1 MICSLQRQPVSRA
14 LVCVTIALLAYNT
27 VFNTPVAFSVSYSH
41 HLPLVATSIEDLG
54 WVTDPVLNDG
64 GIYHDGG
71 GGATANGYHVQIFAD
86 SATNS
91 SGFNFVHNSVAYF
104 GYREPGNPVKQYQF
118 GMTGPEGKAI
128 FSGIVPVGPEGNET
142 DVGPIFAVWM
152 LSGMTPMPDGQTILG
167 VFPCLNEG
175 NSTDFYNTMVQM
187 NVTDPETIAPGES
200 PPFKRL
206 GNGRLFYANEV
217 YYGTFAL
224 EVKPDGYLY
233 LYGSDVTGIKL
244 ARTPSTPSS
253 IADRNQYTYY
263 NSATKSWQIDPLT
276 KNDATGNI
284 ITWSVPLI
292 VDGPKNGTLLGPN
305 VGDVW
310 YDNYHKTTVMMWN
323 DAGIDATF
331 WFRYESPSSYSPE
344 TPLSEKSL
352 TSAFSSYAESNEVE
366 RSWSKPVGKSQSTA
380 ETLQRVIYQQRIL
393 TSTST
398 AIWTPPIPPE
408 CAAAPDLNFNYQGH
422 AHPGWD
428 PTGKTLLVS
437 YASCANYV
445 SMAKITWV

>member
-1 MICSLQRQPVSRA
+1 MLSSTSRVPLGFA
-14 LVCVTIALLAYNT
+14 AIVCVITIVLLVYNT
-27 VFNTPVAFSVSYSH
+27 VFNIPVAFSVVTYGH
-41 HLPLVATSIEDLG
+41 HLPLIATSIGDLG

-71 GGATANGYHVQIFAD
+71 GGASTNGYHVQIFAD

-104 GYREPGNPVKQYQF
+104 GYREPGNPIKQYQF
-118 GMTGPEGKAI
+118 GMKGLEGEAI

-152 LSGMTPMPDGQTILG
+152 LSGMTPMPDGQTLLG

-175 NSTDFYNTMVQM
+175 TSTDFYNTMVQM

-292 VDGPKNGTLLGPN
+292 VEGPKNGTLLGPN

-331 WFRYESPSSYSPE
+331 WFRYETYV
-344 TPLSEKSL
+344 
-352 TSAFSSYAESNEVE
+352 ESGEVE
-366 RSWSKPVGKSQSTA
+366 RPWSKPV
-380 ETLQRVIYQQRIL
+380 
-393 TSTST
+393 

-408 CAAAPDLNFNYQGH
+408 CAAAPELNFNYQGH

-428 PTGKTLLVS
+428 PTGKTLL
-437 YASCANYV
+437 
-445 SMAKITWV
+445 